1 MRRLRHN
8 FGRTVTSPAKRRE
21 QPLIVKRGSGL
32 SALVILMLSA
42 LGWSS
47 LEVTDAAATH
57 ISRVGVVSLLGDT
70 FHAEHTGLTAF
81 NQRSYDVEVPE
92 WQIDQDV
99 TEYLVAKLTSA
110 NLSAGSV
117 NIEPNR
123 VKDFYRLWPLQQK
136 RRMDSSK
143 FNQLFTLASAQGY
156 DTLVVMIPTFEPSG
170 LYSFVNNTYGFS
182 ERTALGRSNRSAW
195 GAFILRVFDVGTR
208 KQLANAAGIPAEKFD
223 NDIEWKSNFESYSA
237 EEKAELKRRIEE
249 RLRGQ
254 IDAAFSETH
263 LFAAPSP

>member
-32 SALVILMLSA
+32 GALVILMLSA
-42 LGWSS
+42 LVWSS
-47 LEVTDAAATH
+47 LQVTDAGATH
-57 ISRVGVVSLLGDT
+57 INRVGVVSLLGDT

-156 DTLVVMIPTFEPSG
+156 DTLVVMIPTFEPELKMPVAKARSCCG
-170 LYSFVNNTYGFS
+170 KQRAMVLMHAGKL
-182 ERTALGRSNRSAW
+182 TASPTPRQKRMITNHATVVVRIEPAATKCADAAAKNGTSAW
-195 GAFILRVFDVGTR
+195 
-208 KQLANAAGIPAEKFD
+208 AAAAIDQTITPIT
-223 NDIEWKSNFESYSA
+223 NP
-237 EEKAELKRRIEE
+237 RRIP
-249 RLRGQ
+249 
-254 IDAAFSETH
+254 I
-263 LFAAPSP
+263 

>member
-1 MRRLRHN
+1 MRRLRHDL
-8 FGRTVTSPAKRRE
+8 GRTVTRLAKRRE
-21 QPLIVKRGSGL
+21 RSLTIRRRSGL
-32 SALVILMLSA
+32 SALASLMLSA

-47 LEVTDAAATH
+47 LQVTVAAPTH

-70 FHAEHTGLTAF
+70 FHAEHIGLTAF

-92 WQIDQDV
+92 WQIDRDV
-99 TEYLVAKLTSA
+99 TDYLVAKLMSS

-117 NIEPNR
+117 NVEPNR

-136 RRMDSSK
+136 RRMDASK
-143 FNQLFTLASAQGY
+143 FDELFALASAQGY

-195 GAFILRVFDVGTR
+195 GSFILRVFDVGTKKR
-208 KQLANAAGIPAEKFD
+208 LANAAGLPAEKVD

-237 EEKAELKRRIEE
+237 EEKAELRSRIEE
-249 RLRGQ
+249 RLRRQ

-263 LFAAPSP
+263 LFAGPSP